1 MVSALTLLQAEDLQT
16 ARERWSYL
24 LLADEVRRASASPER
39 DLHELFAR
47 MCFNAAISN
56 LDDHP
61 RNHALLAKE
70 RSWRL
75 SQAYDLTP
83 MPVVAVDRRDLAMAC
98 GPEAWLA
105 NKRTLFAGP
114 GRFL

>member
-1 MVSALTLLQAEDLQT
+1 
-16 ARERWSYL
+16 
-24 LLADEVRRASASPER
+24 
-39 DLHELFAR
+39 

-75 SQAYDLTP
+75 SPAYDLTP

-98 GPEAWLA
+98 GPEGRLA
-105 NKRTLFAGP
+105 NKSNLVAGAGRLLLGNEDAAAILDRIVETVRGRSEEHTSELQTLMLISLA
-114 GRFL
+114 